1 MVEYTRAMKKQIL
14 AFVIM
19 IVVLPLLAESIYA
32 PGLPDLAES
41 FSISDVM
48 AEYTLSIYLFGMS
61 VGVLFWGNLSDV
73 IGRKSVVL
81 IGFSVFLVAT
91 CWCYFTTDF
100 YVFMLFRFLQAF
112 GGAVSCVSQCVNR
125 DVFEQKER
133 MGLSAQIGTA
143 VSIAPAIGALLGGVI
158 SQYYGWRHSFLF
170 LIVAACYFLYIFYT
184 QLPETKTGSYL
195 KQDPRAFYSVLRAV
209 LRDKNLWCNAIIIG
223 CGLGI
228 FYAFMS
234 EGAFYCIESLSMTS
248 RTYGVVCASGS
259 LVYACGCRFCNFL
272 IQRGI
277 RYQKVMVCGVL
288 MMGIG
293 FSLFLLA
300 VYAALIV
307 SPVGADFVSFST
319 TLCFSFLWVF
329 SSLGLSFVLTPCF
342 ANALENQ
349 RDNAGVAASIFA
361 FIYNIM
367 TTFVN
372 VLISCLHVN
381 SLYGMPFFF
390 LCVVVVIAFFCGMLF
405 RSQRYVF
412 ELQRAV

>member
-1 MVEYTRAMKKQIL
+1 MVGCSEAIKRQVLT
-14 AFVIM
+14 FVIM

-41 FSISDVM
+41 FSISDSM
-48 AEYTLSIYLFGMS
+48 AESTLSIYLFGLS

-81 IGFSVFLVAT
+81 IGFSIFFVAT
-91 CWCYFTTDF
+91 CWCYVTSDF
-100 YVFMLFRFLQAF
+100 FVFMLFRFLQAF
-112 GGAVSCVSQCVNR
+112 GGAVSCVSQSINR

-158 SQYYGWRHSFLF
+158 SQYYGWRYCFLF
-170 LIVAACYFLYIFYT
+170 LMMSTTYFLYVFHT
-184 QLPETKTGSYL
+184 QLPETKKGDYL
-195 KQDPRAFYSVLRAV
+195 NQDTKLCFIALFSVFK
-209 LRDKNLWCNAIIIG
+209 DTNLLGNSIIIG

-234 EGAFYCIESLSMTS
+234 EGAFYCIEALSMSS
-248 RTYGVVCASGS
+248 RTYGLVCAMGS
-259 LVYACGCRFCNFL
+259 FVYAFGCRFCNL
-272 IQRGI
+272 IIQKGVAYQR
-277 RYQKVMVCGVL
+277 VMVCGVL
-288 MMGIG
+288 MMSVS
-293 FSLFLLA
+293 FSLFLFA
-300 VYAALIV
+300 VYVSLIAAPLATGVV
-307 SPVGADFVSFST
+307 SIST
-319 TLCFSFLWVF
+319 TVCFLFLWVC

-349 RDNAGVAASIFA
+349 RENAGVAASIFA
-361 FIYNIM
+361 FIYNII

-372 VLISCLHVN
+372 VLISYLHVD

-390 LCVVVVIAFFCGMLF
+390 LCIVVVIAM
-405 RSQRYVF
+405 
-412 ELQRAV
+412 A

>member
-1 MVEYTRAMKKQIL
+1 MIQYNRIMKRQIL

-41 FSISDVM
+41 FSISDAM
-48 AEYTLSIYLFGMS
+48 AEYTLSIYLCGLS

-73 IGRKSVVL
+73 IGRKSVIL
-81 IGFSVFLVAT
+81 IGISIFLVAT
-91 CWCYFTTDF
+91 CWCYLTMDF

-112 GGAVSCVSQCVNR
+112 GGAVSCVSQSINR
-125 DVFEQKER
+125 DVFEQEER

-158 SQYYGWRHSFLF
+158 RQYCGWRYSFLF
-170 LIVAACYFLYIFYT
+170 LIVAACYFLYVFHT
-184 QLPETKTGSYL
+184 QLPETKTGEYL
-195 KQDPRAFYSVLRAV
+195 KQDPREFYSVLCSV
-209 LRDKNLWCNAIIIG
+209 FRDENLWCNAMIIG
-223 CGLGI
+223 SGLGI

-248 RTYGVVCASGS
+248 RTYGLVCASGS
-259 LVYACGCRFCNFL
+259 LVYACGCRVCDFL
-272 IQRGI
+272 IRKGV
-277 RYQKVMVCGVL
+277 RYQKVMMCGVL
-288 MMGIG
+288 MMGVG
-293 FSLFLLA
+293 FSLFIFA

-307 SPVGADFVSFST
+307 SPVATDLVSLST
-319 TLCFSFLWVF
+319 TLCFSILWVF

-349 RDNAGVAASIFA
+349 GDNAGVAASIFA
-361 FIYNIM
+361 FIYNI
-367 TTFVN
+367 TTTAVN
-372 VLISCLHVN
+372 VLISYLHVN

-390 LCVVVVIAFFCGMLF
+390 LCVVVVIAIFCGMLF
-405 RSQRYVF
+405 RSQRYAY

>member
-1 MVEYTRAMKKQIL
+1 MIEYTQAMKRQIL

-81 IGFSVFLVAT
+81 IGFSVFLAAT
-91 CWCYFTTDF
+91 VWCYFTTDF

-112 GGAVSCVSQCVNR
+112 GGAVSCVSQSINR

-143 VSIAPAIGALLGGVI
+143 VSIAPAVGALLGGMI

-170 LIVAACYFLYIFYT
+170 LIVSACYFLYVFYT
-184 QLPETKTGSYL
+184 QLPETKTGVYL
-195 KQDPRAFYSVLRAV
+195 KQDSREFYAALSAV
-209 LRDKNLWCNAIIIG
+209 LRDENLWCNAAIIG

-228 FYAFMS
+228 LYAFMS

-248 RTYGVVCASGS
+248 QTYGVVCALGS
-259 LVYACGCRFCNFL
+259 LVYACGCRFCDFL
-272 IQRGI
+272 IQKSFH
-277 RYQKVMVCGVL
+277 YQKIMVCGVL
-288 MMGIG
+288 MMVVG

-300 VYAALIV
+300 VYTALIT
-307 SPVGADFVSFST
+307 SPVTTHFVSLST
-319 TLCFSFLWVF
+319 TLCVSFLWVF

-349 RDNAGVAASIFA
+349 RGNAGVAASVFA

-372 VLISCLHVN
+372 VLISYLHVN

-390 LCVVVVIAFFCGMLF
+390 LCVVVVIAIVCGMLF